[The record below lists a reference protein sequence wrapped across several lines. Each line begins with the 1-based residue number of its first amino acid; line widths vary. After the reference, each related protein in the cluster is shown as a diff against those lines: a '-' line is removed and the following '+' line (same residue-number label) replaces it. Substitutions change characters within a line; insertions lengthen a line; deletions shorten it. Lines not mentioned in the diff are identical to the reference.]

1 MPIYEEFEKE
11 TEFLMQKYTQ
21 QESTI
26 QNLQSQNQELID
38 QINALNVEGSE
49 RMELMSESQSAATEM
64 MMASDG
70 TMSMN
75 SDMRFKTS
83 GAQLTVR
90 KLQTVSEQ
98 DSEENSRPSGSADLV
113 PSMQDLIEEAKA
125 EGPESSN
132 KNLRQRPTS

>member
-1 MPIYEEFEKE
+1 
-11 TEFLMQKYTQ
+11 
-21 QESTI
+21 
-26 QNLQSQNQELID
+26 
-38 QINALNVEGSE
+38 
-49 RMELMSESQSAATEM
+49 MELMSESQSAATEM

-98 DSEENSRPSGSADLV
+98 DSEENSRPSGSADFV

-125 EGPESSN
+125 EGAGSSN
-132 KNLRQRPTS
+132 NNLRQKHHMSKASDDNHRVTNSRDSL